1 MKKIADMFN
10 TFVYVVTAV
19 VFGSAVYITVFW
31 GDSTLGVKLLW
42 EILLVSFLCSLGTLI
57 YPEKTVSKKV
67 IWLLRILHYVLV
79 NAVVL
84 GCGIWFEWFYA
95 DNLLMVLGML
105 FLIAVI
111 FVTAS
116 FFLWKRAAHTAELMN
131 ERLKTYQGEE

>member
-19 VFGSAVYITVFW
+19 VFGSAVYITIFW
-31 GDSTLGVKLLW
+31 GESTLGVKLLW
-42 EILLVSFLCSLGTLI
+42 QILLVSFLCSLGTLM
-57 YPEKTVSKKV
+57 YPEKQTGKKV
-67 IWLLRILHYVLV
+67 LWLLRALHYVLV

-105 FLIAVI
+105 LLIAVI

-116 FFLWKRAAHTAELMN
+116 YILWKRASHAAELMN
-131 ERLKTYQGEE
+131 ERLKIYQGEE

>member
-19 VFGSAVYITVFW
+19 VFGSAVYITIFW

-67 IWLLRILHYVLV
+67 IWLLRTLHYVLV
-79 NAVVL
+79 NVVVL

-116 FFLWKRAAHTAELMN
+116 FILWKRAAHTAELMN
-131 ERLKTYQGEE
+131 ERLKTYRGEE